1 MNSYLNTKRPPAF
14 CAGCGHEQIAH
25 ALDKAFAGM
34 KLKSSKIVIVS
45 DIGCSG
51 LFDVFF
57 NTHAMHGLHG
67 RALTYATGLKMAR
80 PELIVIVT
88 MGDGGLGIGGAHIL
102 AACRRNLDLTLLVL
116 NNFNFGMTGGQFSST
131 TPADVKVASGFLN
144 LLEHP
149 MDICQVACSAG
160 ATYAA
165 RCSAYE
171 AGLPNKIESGIRHSG
186 FSLIDIWGICPGRYT
201 RKSGLTPGQ
210 IHDSLEKLPPVS
222 GVIKSNNRKEYGRH
236 YREMADRQKPATPP
250 VQVRTRFKSSQSGR
264 QEIVI
269 LGGAGQ
275 RVITAGEII
284 CYAGL
289 TAGLQATQKNEYNI
303 TVLRG
308 PSVSEI
314 ILSANPIGF
323 LGITKPDVMIAIHQE
338 GVKHRQALFRN
349 LEQTTLLIQADDVDV
364 PENAANRIVIH
375 FDTQK
380 IKPPDRALAAIS
392 VLAKLG
398 KVIDSQ
404 MLQAALKLKFKDKIL
419 EASLQVA
426 HKIQMT

>member
-1 MNSYLNTKRPPAF
+1 VDSLLNTERPPAF
-14 CAGCGHEQIAH
+14 CPGCGHLPVAH
-25 ALDKAFAGM
+25 ALDKAFAAMG
-34 KLKSSKIVIVS
+34 LTGSQIVIVS

-80 PELIVIVT
+80 PELNVIVT

-131 TPADVKVASGFLN
+131 TPPDATVASAFLN
-144 LLEHP
+144 LLEKP

-160 ATYAA
+160 ATYTA
-165 RCSAYE
+165 RCSAYTKS
-171 AGLPNKIESGIRHSG
+171 LPKEIEDGIRHPG

-201 RKSGLTPGQ
+201 KRSQLTPGL
-210 IHDSLEKLPPVS
+210 IHDTLEHLPPMP
-222 GVIKSNNRKEYGRH
+222 GVIQANEREEYGSH
-236 YREMADRQKPATPP
+236 YRKLARRQDPPARPIEITPLFSP
-250 VQVRTRFKSSQSGR
+250 PQTSR
-264 QEIVI
+264 QEIVL

-289 TAGLQATQKNEYNI
+289 SAGLMAAQRNEYNI

-314 ILSANPIGF
+314 ILSPDPIGF
-323 LGITKPDVMIAIHQE
+323 IGIEMPTVLIAIDQE
-338 GVKHRQALFRN
+338 GIDRRTPLFGHLN
-349 LEQTTLLIQADDVDV
+349 QSTLLIQADDVTV
-364 PENAANRIVIH
+364 PDTAAQRVVIH
-375 FDTQK
+375 FNSQK
-380 IKPPDRALAAIS
+380 IRPRDRALASIS
-392 VLAKLG
+392 ALAKMG
-398 KVIDSQ
+398 KAIDHK
-404 MLQAALKLKFKDKIL
+404 MLQAALALKFKDKML
-419 EASLQVA
+419 ENCLQIA
-426 HKIQMT
+426 HNIEIE